1 MCVCTGACVLV
12 CARACVR
19 VCARARVLECVL
31 ACEIAC
37 VRACVSVCLSVCLS
51 VFLCVCVCGH
61 RCACVTRMG
70 RGAGDAG
77 RRKGVP
83 QTGARGAHRTR
94 RGRRIAGRGGAVR
107 PPAGLASKCLDRAV
121 ASGESK
127 TDEPHKV
134 PTSGSRSSPDRKASE
149 KRRRSRRSAAGN
161 AAEAPQKRSRSAA
174 EAQQKRRRSAAEA
187 LQKRCRSALTR
198 RNPQKMQ
205 WRGTTGG
212 AR

>member
-37 VRACVSVCLSVCLS
+37 VRACVRACLSICLS
-51 VFLCVCVCGH
+51 VFLCGCFLRASVCP
-61 RCACVTRMG
+61 CVTRMG

-94 RGRRIAGRGGAVR
+94 RGRGIAGRGGAVR
-107 PPAGLASKCLDRAV
+107 PPEGLTSKCLDRAL

-127 TDEPHKV
+127 T
-134 PTSGSRSSPDRKASE
+134 G
-149 KRRRSRRSAAGN
+149 
-161 AAEAPQKRSRSAA
+161 
-174 EAQQKRRRSAAEA
+174 
-187 LQKRCRSALTR
+187 
-198 RNPQKMQ
+198 
-205 WRGTTGG
+205 
-212 AR
+212 